1 MQSQAL
7 MSHYSSYQSSL
18 SRRCSGLSGTAK
30 QVRVPG
36 LGCRKI
42 VSRDDGLKEGHIDGV
57 EGADD
62 RKCGP
67 DSILSSRDGGPL
79 LR

>member
-1 MQSQAL
+1 MAI
-7 MSHYSSYQSSL
+7 
-18 SRRCSGLSGTAK
+18 

-42 VSRDDGLKEGHIDGV
+42 ISRDDGLKEGHIDSV
-57 EGADD
+57 ESADD

-67 DSILSSRDGGPL
+67 DSILSSRDGA
-79 LR
+79 RS